1 MSNLVK
7 VKRGL
12 KASLPAL
19 NIGEF
24 GFATDTNELYIG
36 TASGNVKLF
45 PSEGGSGLGYSLQA
59 TATSFSPS
67 DAKTYYIGMPPTA
80 QSTVD
85 RNRVYFPKAGTIKRA
100 IVFWCATGTAGTAE
114 LISVYLRKN
123 NSSDTLIGQWENNQ
137 AKKLIDNSELN
148 ISVSAGDYFEIKI
161 VCPTW
166 ATNPT
171 NVLISAVV
179 YIE

>member
-24 GFATDTNELYIG
+24 GFVTDTNELYIG

-45 PSEGGSGLGYSLQA
+45 PSEGSGLGYSLQA

-67 DAKTYYIGMPPTA
+67 DALTYYIGMPPKASTTA
-80 QSTVD
+80 D
-85 RNRVYFPKAGTIKRA
+85 RYRVYFPKAGTIKRA
-100 IVFWCATGTAGTAE
+100 IVYWCATGTAGTAE
-114 LISVYLRKN
+114 RIDVYLRKN
-123 NSSDTLIGQWENNQ
+123 NSSDTLIGYWNDDQKKKVMNNG
-137 AKKLIDNSELN
+137 ELN

>member
-1 MSNLVK
+1 MANIIK

-12 KASLPAL
+12 NASLPVL

-24 GFATDTNELYIG
+24 GFVTDTNELYIG
-36 TASGNVKLF
+36 TALGNVKLF
-45 PSEGGSGLGYSLQA
+45 PSAGSGLGYSLQA

-67 DAKTYYIGMPPTA
+67 DAKTYYIGMPPSASTTA
-80 QSTVD
+80 D
-85 RNRVYFPKAGTIKRA
+85 RNRVYFPKTGTIKRV

-114 LISVYLRKN
+114 IIEVYLRKN
-123 NSSDTLIGQWENNQ
+123 NSSDTLIGYWEDSQ
-137 AKKLIDNSELN
+137 AKKIMNNGELN
-148 ISVSAGDYFEIKI
+148 ISISAGDYFQIKI

>member
-1 MSNLVK
+1 MANLVK

-24 GFATDTNELYIG
+24 GFATDTNEVYIG

-45 PSEGGSGLGYSLQA
+45 PSEGSGLGYSLQA

-67 DAKTYYIGMPPTA
+67 NALTYYIGMPPTA

-100 IVFWCATGTAGTAE
+100 IVYWCATGTAGTAE

-123 NSSDTLIGQWENNQ
+123 NLNDTLIGQWENSE
-137 AKKLIDNSELN
+137 AKKIMNNGELN
-148 ISVSAGDYFEIKI
+148 ISVLAGDYFEIKI
-161 VCPTW
+161 V
-166 ATNPT
+166 
-171 NVLISAVV
+171 
-179 YIE
+179 